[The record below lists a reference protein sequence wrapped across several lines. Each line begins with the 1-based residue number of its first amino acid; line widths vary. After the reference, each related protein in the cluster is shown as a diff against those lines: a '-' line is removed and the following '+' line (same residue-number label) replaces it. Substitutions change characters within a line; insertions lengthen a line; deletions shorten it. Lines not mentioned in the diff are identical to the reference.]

1 MSNINGLA
9 FYHLIRWSLV
19 FFSPTDPTL
28 SHERRKMP
36 IISGSNDPASMHTRG
51 GISVEHQRQIT
62 PLLQTALTATAGKQ
76 IVVLLAEV
84 PPDDTGVGHYH
95 PGDEVIYVLE
105 GSVTFTVDGQP
116 DITLHAGETCHLPA
130 KQVHFGK
137 TGSTGLKFLS
147 IHVEE
152 IGTVQRTL
160 AAEAMD
166 KSGSCV
172 PR

>member
-1 MSNINGLA
+1 
-9 FYHLIRWSLV
+9 
-19 FFSPTDPTL
+19 L
-28 SHERRKMP
+28 SRERKKIP
-36 IISGSNDPASMHTRG
+36 IISRRNSPASIHTRG
-51 GISVEHQRQIT
+51 GMSVEQQRRIT

-84 PPDDTGVGHYH
+84 PPDHTGVGHYH

-130 KQVHFGK
+130 QQVHFGK
-137 TGSTGLKFLS
+137 TGSNGLKFLS

-152 IGTVQRTL
+152 AGTLQRTL
-160 AAEAMD
+160 AAEVMD
-166 KSGSCV
+166 KSGS
-172 PR
+172 

>member
-1 MSNINGLA
+1 M
-9 FYHLIRWSLV
+9 
-19 FFSPTDPTL
+19 
-28 SHERRKMP
+28 
-36 IISGSNDPASMHTRG
+36 
-51 GISVEHQRQIT
+51 SVEHQRRIT
-62 PLLQTALTATAGKQ
+62 PLLKTELAATAGKQ

-95 PGDEVIYVLE
+95 PGDEVIYILA

-137 TGSTGLKFLS
+137 TGSNGLKFLS

-152 IGTVQRTL
+152 TGTQQRTL
-160 AAEAMD
+160 AAEAMG
-166 KSGSCV
+166 KSGS
-172 PR
+172 

>member
-1 MSNINGLA
+1 M
-9 FYHLIRWSLV
+9 
-19 FFSPTDPTL
+19 
-28 SHERRKMP
+28 
-36 IISGSNDPASMHTRG
+36 
-51 GISVEHQRQIT
+51 SVENQRRIT

-105 GSVTFTVDGQP
+105 GSVTFTMDGQP

-130 KQVHFGK
+130 QQVHFGK

-152 IGTVQRTL
+152 TGTQQRTL
-160 AAEAMD
+160 AAEAIG
-166 KSGSCV
+166 KSGA
-172 PR
+172 